1 MAAPMSF
8 SAARAEM
15 ERRYGVL
22 ASHVPELI
30 DMRFGR
36 RRAIQLSLSDEEF
49 REHRPALL
57 DFCRRAGFELRPRK
71 SRGAVKALL
80 LRSDGRLAPD
90 PEVEEEMG
98 RWFAY
103 PACCIRHFPSLAQ
116 EPFINA
122 QDARLAGREWLPF
135 ELNPYLRTSP
145 FHLFKHFPCRPDC
158 AASLRAARRLLALV
172 RAHQPRLSRDIERFN
187 RWPALV
193 TGVCGLGFVFDG
205 EFSGERLRYR
215 ETVSSGEA
223 ASLLPLSR
231 QNRPEDATVFSQLAG
246 LLSSCDEVA
255 LDERGLTGWRRGQP
269 VGRVRR
275 PAHLA
280 WRWLRFA

>member
-8 SAARAEM
+8 AAARAEM
-15 ERRYGVL
+15 ERRYGIL
-22 ASHVPELI
+22 ANHVPELI

-36 RRAIQLSLSDEEF
+36 RRAIQLSLADEEY

-57 DFCRRAGFELRPRK
+57 DFCRRAGFELRSRK
-71 SRGAVKALL
+71 SRGARKMLL
-80 LRSDGRLAPD
+80 LREGKKRAFDVGN
-90 PEVEEEMG
+90 EEQMG
-98 RWFAY
+98 RRFGY
-103 PACCIRHFPSLAQ
+103 PTCCARNFLSLAQ
-116 EPFINA
+116 DPFINE
-122 QDARLAGREWLPF
+122 QDRRLVAIEALPF

-158 AASLRAARRLLALV
+158 AASLRTARRLLALV
-172 RAHQPRLSRDIERFN
+172 RAHQPRLAHDIERFN

-205 EFSGERLRYR
+205 ELLGERLRYR
-215 ETVSSGEA
+215 EAVSSGEA
-223 ASLLPLSR
+223 ESLLPLSR
-231 QNRPEDATVFSQLAG
+231 QNHPEDAAVFSRLAA

-255 LDERGLTGWRRGQP
+255 LDEQGLSGWRRGQP

-275 PAHLA
+275 PAHLT